1 MTQPADNSA
10 AAIRDSK
17 TKPLH
22 ASACVLCSMNCGLQL
37 DVEDN
42 QILRIKADDT
52 NPITLGH
59 ICNKAYSVNHYV
71 HHKQRLSGPLK
82 RSADQ
87 SGHQSVSWDNA
98 LSEIGHRL
106 RQIAD
111 IHGGDKIAMA
121 GLGGQGNHSDVLHGL
136 AMLKSFKSP
145 WFFSAYAQ
153 EKTQHHLVE
162 RWMLGSPPH
171 SMIHPDPW
179 NSDVLVVIG
188 CNPIHS
194 NRGYK
199 TQENL
204 REFKKQGKQ
213 LIVIDPRKSETARKA
228 DIHVAHKPGT
238 DVWLLS
244 AMVSL
249 VVNNNWI
256 DQSFVV
262 NHTRDYDEILNHF
275 RGLDIDDLC
284 QRCDV
289 EPEQLLEITRA
300 YATADKGSLF
310 WDTGVEWIPNTT
322 LVSWLLRVLLTITG
336 NFGRPGGN
344 TLRPGFMADGHLLES
359 KVPFVAPASGIVGI
373 PALGPFEMFSPNLLV
388 DEIEAGNIKALVV
401 SSANPLRSYANSEA
415 MKAAFAKLE
424 LLVVMDTSY
433 TETAMEADYVLAC
446 PGGYEKWE
454 WTTFGRKF
462 PKLTSHLRPP
472 VIQPMGDVKTEAEIF
487 HRIVEA
493 SGGPAKAPKWLK
505 MLGKKGWE
513 NPLIGPAIIA
523 TAMVEAKANPV
534 QAFVRWVNW
543 SYDALGHSMP
553 QGKNGLLAAKNATTL
568 WLTCQLASFT
578 RFRQFENIPTKNPFK
593 LGTQWFRQIVDNPN
607 GTILATL
614 PWEWHMNEAL
624 GHKDK
629 KIRLYPQAL
638 RAAWQRVI
646 NEQPV
651 FSDEYPI
658 WLAAGERSPWTAN
671 TIQRDGSWR
680 KGRAGRCLLKINPE
694 QAAEM
699 ELANDDWVELET
711 LSGKVQMQ
719 VTLDKGMRRDNLSMP
734 NGMGLLYPDEQGALK
749 PYGVNTNDLTHYQW
763 RDEFTG
769 IPFHKTVPCKVTKLI
784 QVEDVLTEEAEA

>member
-1 MTQPADNSA
+1 MTQSADNAVA
-10 AAIRDSK
+10 ATHDSK
-17 TKPLH
+17 TQPLH

-37 DVEDN
+37 QVEDN
-42 QILRIKADDT
+42 QIRQVKADDS

-59 ICNKAYSVNHYV
+59 ICNKAYSINHYV

-82 RSADQ
+82 RVAGQ
-87 SGHQSVSWDNA
+87 TEHQPVSWGNA
-98 LSEIGHRL
+98 LSEIGQRL

-111 IHGGDKIAMA
+111 HHGGDKIAMA

-136 AMLKSFKSP
+136 AMLKSFQSP

-162 RWMLGSPPH
+162 RWMLNSPPH

-213 LIVIDPRKSETARKA
+213 LIVIDPRQSETARKA
-228 DIHVAHKPGT
+228 DIHLAHKPGT

-249 VVNNNWI
+249 VVNNHWI
-256 DQSFVV
+256 DQQFID

-275 RGLDIDDLC
+275 RGLNIDELC

-289 EPEQLLEITRA
+289 DPEQLWDVTRA

-344 TLRPGFMADGHLLES
+344 TLRPGFMADGQLLES

-433 TETAMEADYVLAC
+433 TETAMAADYVLAC

-472 VIQPMGDVKTEAEIF
+472 VIQPMDDVKTEAEIF

-493 SGGPAKAPKWLK
+493 SGGPATAPKWLQK
-505 MLGKKGWE
+505 LGKKGWQ
-513 NPLIGPAIIA
+513 NPVIGPALIT
-523 TAMVEAKANPV
+523 TALAAAKGNPV

-543 SYDALGHSMP
+543 SYQVLGDSMP
-553 QGKNGLLAAKNATTL
+553 AGGKGLLPAKNATTL
-568 WLTCQLASFT
+568 WLTCQLVAFT

-614 PWEWHMNEAL
+614 PWHWHMNEAL

-629 KIRLYPQAL
+629 KIRLYPAAL
-638 RAAWQRVI
+638 KSAWQRVI
-646 NEQPV
+646 QEQPIH
-651 FSDEYPI
+651 SEEYPL

-680 KGRAGRCLLKINPE
+680 KGKGNRCLLKINPE
-694 QAAEM
+694 QAADM
-699 ELANDDWVELET
+699 QLSNDDWVDLKT
-711 LSGKVQMQ
+711 LSGNVQMQ
-719 VTLDKGMRRDNLSMP
+719 VVLDKGMRRDNVSMP
-734 NGMGLLYPDEQGALK
+734 NGMGLLYPDKHGSLAAQ
-749 PYGVNTNDLTHYQW
+749 GVNTNDLTHYQW

-769 IPFHKTVPCKVTKLI
+769 IPFHKTVPCRVTKLI
-784 QVEDVLTEEAEA
+784 QVEDVLNESV